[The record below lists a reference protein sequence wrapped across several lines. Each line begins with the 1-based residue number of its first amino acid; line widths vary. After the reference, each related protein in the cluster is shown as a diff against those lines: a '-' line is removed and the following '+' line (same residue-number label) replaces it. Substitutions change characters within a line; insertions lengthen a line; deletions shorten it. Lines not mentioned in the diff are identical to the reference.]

1 MTSVALL
8 PGATFSISPP
18 ERLFSTAPYT
28 PIPPV
33 PSFDVS
39 PDGKRFLFLRETT
52 PTERNE
58 LIVVENWTGEMRAR
72 AQR

>member
-1 MTSVALL
+1 MMSVAVA
-8 PGATFSISPP
+8 PGAAFCISPP
-18 ERLFSTAPYT
+18 QRLFSAGAYT

-39 PDGKRFLFLRETT
+39 PDSKRFLLLRETT

-58 LIVVENWTGEMRAR
+58 LIVVQNWVEEMKAR
-72 AQR
+72 AER